1 MSFKSP
7 LLRQRAFL
15 MPEKEGNMNDIAL
28 GLLQRDLI
36 ECVVSGILFV
46 IVLAVYALLNHL
58 AKRQ

>member
-1 MSFKSP
+1 M
-7 LLRQRAFL
+7 LGAFFML
-15 MPEKEGNMNDIAL
+15 EKEENMNDIAL

-36 ECVVSGILFV
+36 ECVASGILFV

>member
-1 MSFKSP
+1 
-7 LLRQRAFL
+7 

-36 ECVVSGILFV
+36 ECVASGILFV
-46 IVLAVYALLNHL
+46 IAMAVYALLNHL

>member
-1 MSFKSP
+1 MVVSP

-28 GLLQRDLI
+28 GLLQRDFI
-36 ECVVSGILFV
+36 ECVASGILFI

-58 AKRQ
+58 ANRQ